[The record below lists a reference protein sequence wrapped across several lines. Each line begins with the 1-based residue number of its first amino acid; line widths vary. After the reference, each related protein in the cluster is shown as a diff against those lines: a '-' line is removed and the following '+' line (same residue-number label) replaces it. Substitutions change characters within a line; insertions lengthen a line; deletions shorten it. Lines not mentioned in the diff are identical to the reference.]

1 MPPSEF
7 TTGQIKPVAV
17 YKEAW
22 VLMKPEFIVIFA
34 TVIIGVIFSSTVILM
49 GPMMIGLFMCLI
61 DKVDGRPAKLD
72 KLFKGF
78 SRWKAGVVVAAIA
91 MIPVLIFVTLAV
103 VSYVPTVMA
112 SLGGEVIP
120 PDQLLSMILG
130 ILAVEFVV
138 GIAMTIIHTLMIFA
152 FPLIADRNL
161 GGIAAVKLSARAVWA
176 NKAGVGGVFGVGI
189 LVAIAGYLLLCF
201 GIYLA
206 IPVIMMATTVA
217 YRKVFPQSFEPP
229 ANSYQGL

>member
-1 MPPSEF
+1 MEF
-7 TTGQIKPVAV
+7 TTGQIRPVEV

-22 VLMKPEFIVIFA
+22 ATMKSEFIVVWI
-34 TVIIGVIFSSTVILM
+34 TVIIGMIASSTIVLM
-49 GPMMIGLFMCLI
+49 GPIMVGMFMCLI
-61 DKVDGRPAKLD
+61 DKADGKPAKLD

-78 SRWKAGVVVAAIA
+78 SRWKAGALVAAIA

-103 VSYVPTVMA
+103 VSYVPTMMA
-112 SLGGEVIP
+112 SLGGNVIP

-138 GIAMTIIHTLMIFA
+138 GIVMAIIHTFMLFA

-161 GGIAAVKLSARAVWA
+161 GGLAALKLSARAVWA
-176 NKAGVGGVFGVGI
+176 NKKGVGGVFGVGI
-189 LVAIAGYLLLCF
+189 LVAIAGYLLMCV

-217 YRKVFPQSFEPP
+217 YRKVFPQAADLEV
-229 ANSYQGL
+229 Q